1 MTCLCSLKCGRY
13 LGHPLTGIPCAAAR
27 GVSPP
32 HGQLQKQGFS
42 GLGEK
47 KAWFLFPA
55 LQVNKRRSDLA
66 CQIGLHVQILNILR
80 YNFISDHEPS

>member
-1 MTCLCSLKCGRY
+1 MKIGSLKCGGY

-27 GVSPP
+27 GVSPL

-42 GLGEK
+42 GFSEK
-47 KAWFLFPA
+47 RAWFLFPT
-55 LQVNKRRSDLA
+55 LKVNERRSDLA

-80 YNFISDHEPS
+80 CNFVSDREPS